1 MEYSFT
7 VKYGQMVNQTVG
19 CQELQVA
26 AQAHVI
32 HAVLVSES
40 QDADTGI
47 ASPEPLY
54 VPIVCV
60 EQQG

>member
-1 MEYSFT
+1 
-7 VKYGQMVNQTVG
+7 MVNQTVG